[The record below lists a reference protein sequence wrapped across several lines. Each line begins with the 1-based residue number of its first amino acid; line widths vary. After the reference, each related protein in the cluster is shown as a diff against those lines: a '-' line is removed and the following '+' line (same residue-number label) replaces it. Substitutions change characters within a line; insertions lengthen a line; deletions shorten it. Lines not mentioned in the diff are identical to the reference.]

1 MVLNVFLCVVPPF
14 PSQYPSS
21 GLLLKQEFR
30 TFEEG
35 EEDGERAYT
44 PVDPLVRNLINF
56 GLADGDGGK
65 KHLETLVMR
74 VTVPAHSQSWGVNI
88 CPKEHSDFA
97 EILFHFNPRRR
108 FVAMNNREDNIWGQQ
123 VCCVL
128 NCCRHDD
135 VETQP
140 CVLR

>member
-1 MVLNVFLCVVPPF
+1 M
-14 PSQYPSS
+14 
-21 GLLLKQEFR
+21 LLKQEFR

-44 PVDPLVRNLINF
+44 PVDPLVRNLTNF
-56 GLADGDGGK
+56 GLADGDVGK
-65 KHLETLVMR
+65 KHHETLVMR

-88 CPKEHSDFA
+88 CPKEHSDFT

-108 FVAMNNREDNIWGQQ
+108 FVAMNNREDNNWGQQ

-128 NCCRHDD
+128 N
-135 VETQP
+135 
-140 CVLR
+140 LLSSW

>member
-1 MVLNVFLCVVPPF
+1 MPPF
-14 PSQYPSS
+14 PPQYPSS

-44 PVDPLVRNLINF
+44 PVEPLVRNLTNF
-56 GLADGDGGK
+56 GLADGEGGK
-65 KHLETLVMR
+65 KHHETLVMR

-88 CPKEHSDFA
+88 CPKEHSNFA

-123 VCCVL
+123 VCCVQS
-128 NCCRHDD
+128 D
-135 VETQP
+135 VDMK
-140 CVLR
+140 V